1 MKTEPTLKDY
11 INVIIERRWLVII
24 CVGVVTLG
32 AFITSLCLPKVY
44 EARVKFK
51 LDLSGSKPLFFSE
64 IYTPQRV
71 DPVESQLEIIR
82 SRTLARSVVE
92 KLNLNFMVKNHQY
105 YYFDSIFVADGFP
118 PGKYNLTFDNHDFS
132 VIDKKD
138 VVIGTGRIG
147 KLFDI
152 GTLRFLIQKKPTE
165 NIGIIVKGYDKRAE
179 ELQNTTSAGQIKN
192 TYLVLLKTKS
202 CSPELAADI
211 ANTLAY
217 EYINYSLATIREV
230 AKSSKEF
237 IETQIQA
244 FGGELNKAEEK
255 LRQYKEKTGIFLLD
269 ESAKEIISSLAQFE
283 VEREKAVVELHEV
296 ESAIA
301 SLEDELAKDEAT
313 YGVYK
318 MMASYPTIA
327 KSPIIIALRERLKSL
342 EEKRQKLL
350 QDSEKIQGLSEV
362 ESNIEKAEEEL
373 KQVTKKIVLAGP
385 SIQDPIF
392 RSIISQII
400 NRETQA
406 MALHSRMGALN
417 NIISRHNWRLKQLP
431 VAEVN
436 LAQLERQK
444 MANEEIYTMLLGK
457 LEESKIAEA
466 MQISEARIIDIATV
480 PDRPLKP
487 KPKQNTILG
496 FLLGLLIG
504 VGGAFL
510 LEYMDTSIKSSKEI
524 EELTDLTVLAA
535 IPLVKDK
542 DRPQLPTIEEPHSQ
556 ITEAYRILRTNIAFA
571 ATAKP
576 MKSLLITS
584 TLPQEGKTT
593 TCLNLGITMAQQGH
607 KTVLLDCDFRRPMLH
622 RYFAKFVKN
631 KRHGLSDVLVE
642 KLKLKDAIVKS
653 TTENLHFI
661 TSGTIPSNPA
671 ELLGSP
677 KMGDV
682 VEKLKE
688 EFEFIIIDAPP
699 ALGVADA
706 RVLGRICDGIIV
718 VVMARKT
725 HRDAVLEVKEELK
738 RSGGNIVGFVL
749 NGVDITRHYYRHRYY
764 YYYPSK
770 Q

>member
-1 MKTEPTLKDY
+1 MKAEPTLQDY
-11 INVIIERRWLVII
+11 IGVIIERRWLVVI

-32 AFITSLCLPKVY
+32 ALITSLCLPKVY

-51 LDLSGSKPLFFSE
+51 LDLSGSKPIFFSE

-92 KLNLNFMVKNHQY
+92 KLDLNFIVKNHRY
-105 YYFDSIFVADGFP
+105 YYFDSIFVAEDFP
-118 PGKYNLTFDNHDFS
+118 AGKYNLTFDDHHFS
-132 VIDKKD
+132 LIGKKD
-138 VVIGTGRIG
+138 VVIGAGRIG

-152 GTLRFLIQKKPTE
+152 GTLRFFIQKKPTE
-165 NIGIIVKGYDKRAE
+165 NIEIIVKGYDKRAE

-192 TYLVLLKTKS
+192 TYLVLLKAKS

-237 IETQIQA
+237 IETQIQV
-244 FGGELNKAEEK
+244 FGEELNKAEEK

-296 ESAIA
+296 ESAMV

-313 YGVYK
+313 YGAYK
-318 MMASYPTIA
+318 MMASYPTIS

-342 EEKRQKLL
+342 EEKRQELL
-350 QDSEKIQGLSEV
+350 QSSEKAQGLSEV
-362 ESNIEKAEEEL
+362 ESKIKNAEEEL
-373 KQVTKKIVLAGP
+373 QRATKKIVLAGP

-400 NRETQA
+400 DKETRA

-417 NIISRHNWRLKQLP
+417 DIINRHNWRLKQLP
-431 VAEVN
+431 EAEVN

-444 MANEEIYTMLLGK
+444 IANEEIYTMLLAK

-480 PDRPLKP
+480 PDRQLEP

-524 EELTDLTVLAA
+524 EELTGLTVLAA

-607 KTVLLDCDFRRPMLH
+607 KTLLLDCDFRRPMLH
-622 RYFAKFVKN
+622 RYFAKFVKD

-642 KLKLKDAIVKS
+642 KLKLKDAVVKS
-653 TTENLHFI
+653 TTENLYFI

-677 KMGDV
+677 KMSEV

-688 EFEFIIIDAPP
+688 EFGFIIIDAPP

-706 RVLGRICDGIIV
+706 RVLGRICDGSIV

-725 HRDAVLEVKEELK
+725 HRDAVLEVKEELE